1 MSLGS
6 AKFTIKSLHLS
17 IGRINLGKAL
27 VSQLKDGLDGV
38 DVLTLLHVII
48 WHVELISGKVDLH
61 FDLCILSF
69 LNF

>member
-1 MSLGS
+1 MHLSKERMSLGE
-6 AKFTIKSLHLS
+6 
-17 IGRINLGKAL
+17 AL
-27 VSQLKDGLDGV
+27 CSSMKDGLDGV
-38 DVLTLLHVII
+38 DILTLLHVIV